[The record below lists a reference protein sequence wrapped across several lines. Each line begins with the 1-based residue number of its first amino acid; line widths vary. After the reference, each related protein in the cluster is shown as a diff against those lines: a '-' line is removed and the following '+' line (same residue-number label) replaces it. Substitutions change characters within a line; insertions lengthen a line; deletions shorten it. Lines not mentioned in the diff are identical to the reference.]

1 LSSNLSSFKI
11 SDADLSN
18 KSGGSDN
25 VSTDDLMIKVSSLG
39 QASSLLAGS
48 DKIMSS
54 GVNRMTGGKSIP
66 SFQGQGAKLPEGSSG
81 MLIYNDKSPTH
92 VYGYDSNSSTWK
104 KLKELAA
111 GEKVEFPV
119 GSAFT
124 HESLGSINVS
134 ELYVLDPAATD
145 SERGMVRMVPM
156 GGVSSGGYANQFK
169 NSFSTEV
176 QMTGDLD
183 VDGSAT
189 LGSWTVEGNLCSNAN
204 GTVESANITSDT
216 ASLGSW
222 TVEGNL
228 CSNANGTVESANIT
242 SDTASL
248 GSWTV
253 EGNLCSNAN
262 GTVESAN
269 ITSDTASLGSWTVEG
284 NLCSNANGTVE
295 TANITSDTASLGSWT
310 VEGNLCK
317 PVPSVNGTTPSYFQ
331 HRDHGIAIPA
341 PDGKLYAIRVGSG
354 GTISTV
360 EVGTYSGVN
369 PSFN

>member
-1 LSSNLSSFKI
+1 MAIDLSSVDLSSNLSSFKV
-11 SDADLSN
+11 SDTDFGN
-18 KSGGSDN
+18 KSGGADN
-25 VSTDDLMIKVSSLG
+25 VSTDDLMIKVSSVG
-39 QASSLLAGS
+39 AASSLLAGS
-48 DKIMSS
+48 DKTMSS

-66 SFQGQGAKLPEGSSG
+66 TFQGQGAKVPNGSSG
-81 MLIYNDKSPTH
+81 MLIQNDKKPMH
-92 VYGYDSNSSTWK
+92 IYGYNTNTSTWQ

-111 GEKVEFPV
+111 GDKVQYPV

-124 HESLGSINVS
+124 HESLGSININ
-134 ELYVLDPAATD
+134 ELYAIDPTATA
-145 SERGMVRMVPM
+145 SERGLVRMIPM

-204 GTVESANITSDT
+204 GTVESANITSDAAT
-216 ASLGSW
+216 LGSW

-242 SDTASL
+242 SDA
-248 GSWTV
+248 
-253 EGNLCSNAN
+253 
-262 GTVESAN
+262 GT
-269 ITSDTASLGSWTVEG
+269 
-284 NLCSNANGTVE
+284 
-295 TANITSDTASLGSWT
+295 LGSWT

-354 GTISTV
+354 GAISTV

>member
-1 LSSNLSSFKI
+1 MAIDLSSVDLSSNLSSFKV
-11 SDADLSN
+11 SDTDFGN
-18 KSGGSDN
+18 KSGGADN
-25 VSTDDLMIKVSSLG
+25 VSTDDLMIKVSSVG
-39 QASSLLAGS
+39 AASSLLAGS
-48 DKIMSS
+48 DKTMSS

-66 SFQGQGAKLPEGSSG
+66 TFQGQGAKVPNGSSG
-81 MLIYNDKSPTH
+81 MLIQNDKKPMH
-92 VYGYDSNSSTWK
+92 IYGYNTNTSTWQ

-111 GEKVEFPV
+111 GDKVQYPV

-124 HESLGSINVS
+124 HESLGSININ
-134 ELYVLDPAATD
+134 ELYAIDPTATA
-145 SERGMVRMVPM
+145 SERGLVRMIPM

-204 GTVESANITSDT
+204 GTVESANITSDAAT
-216 ASLGSW
+216 LGSW
-222 TVEGNL
+222 TV
-228 CSNANGTVESANIT
+228 AAT
-242 SDTASL
+242 
-248 GSWTV
+248 
-253 EGNLCSNAN
+253 
-262 GTVESAN
+262 
-269 ITSDTASLGSWTVEG
+269 
-284 NLCSNANGTVE
+284 
-295 TANITSDTASLGSWT
+295 LGSWT

-354 GTISTV
+354 GAISTV